1 MRGAI
6 DMVVFDL
13 DDTLVPVLTQ
23 LNSATC
29 AMREF
34 LQEKMPHTAAVV
46 EDKLRFAMK
55 K

>member
-1 MRGAI
+1 MRSAI

-29 AMREF
+29 AMQDF
-34 LQEKMPHTAAVV
+34 LRTKMPQTAAAV
-46 EDKLRFAMK
+46 EGKLRFAMK
-55 K
+55 R